1 MSGGEKKP
9 SDPKVTDSKKKF
21 AYWRFGLC
29 VLGGFILGF
38 MLGGPLGALVLS
50 LLGYFLPLRY
60 FTGKWRPGRV
70 GTNVLGFL
78 IVIPVTLLLIRFL
91 FERMGIY

>member
-1 MSGGEKKP
+1 MSEWDKKP
-9 SDPKVTDSKKKF
+9 ADPVVTDGKKKF
-21 AYWRFGLC
+21 AYWKSLLW

-38 MLGGPLGALVLS
+38 MFGGPLGALVFS

-70 GTNVLGFL
+70 GTYVLGFL
-78 IVIPVTLLLIRFL
+78 IVALVLQLMSFLLELRGV
-91 FERMGIY
+91 R

>member
-1 MSGGEKKP
+1 
-9 SDPKVTDSKKKF
+9 
-21 AYWRFGLC
+21 
-29 VLGGFILGF
+29 
-38 MLGGPLGALVLS
+38 VLS

-78 IVIPVTLLLIRFL
+78 IVIPVALLLIRFL
-91 FERMGIY
+91 FGRMGIW